1 MSDRPRTAPERVLV
15 EVCVD
20 DVAGALAAEAGGAD
34 RVELCADLSQGG
46 TTPSAG
52 MVRAVLAAV
61 ARVGVQVMVR
71 PRGGDFVYSPP
82 EVDVMLAD
90 VAHLR
95 AVAEGARVPVGV
107 VTGVL
112 TADGI
117 LDVAAMR
124 RLVEAAGPLPV
135 TAHKAVDETPHLEAT
150 YDALR
155 DLGVVRVL
163 TSGGASSAAEG
174 AATLARLVERSRA
187 GGPIVLAG
195 GAVRPGNAADLVAAT
210 GVREVHLRAQRSS
223 TRGDGTLDTD
233 AAIVRAV
240 VTAVAGGGSPPPS
253 GEPPW
258 SVLAVDVG
266 GTAFKASLVDD
277 RGRVLLRRDAR
288 SGDSGEASYRHLADL
303 LLAVRDEATE
313 RGLAVLG
320 AGVATPGV
328 VDAEAGVVRYA
339 STLRWRDL
347 ALGPRLAA
355 DLGLPVAVGHDVRSA
370 GLAESL
376 FGAAAGEGDAVLVSI
391 GTGVAASL
399 LTGGHAVTGARATAG
414 ELGHIPVV
422 EGGEPCT
429 CGQRGCLEVYCSGAG
444 LARRYAAAGGLPG
457 LDAAAVV
464 ARLDDDPVAAAVW
477 DDAVRALAQGLATVT
492 LLLDPRVVVL
502 TGGFSRAG
510 DRLLEPLRT
519 RLAGLLAWRDAPPV
533 RRSPLGTEG
542 GRVGAAVLGVRAAGR
557 GDVVEG
563 WRVSDLL
570 G

>member
-1 MSDRPRTAPERVLV
+1 MRVLV

-20 DVAGALAAEAGGAD
+20 DVAGALAAEVGGAD
-34 RVELCADLSQGG
+34 RVELCADLGRGG

-61 ARVGVQVMVR
+61 TRVGVQVMVR
-71 PRGGDFVYSPP
+71 PRGGDFAYSRA
-82 EVDVMLAD
+82 ELDVMLAD

-95 AVAEGARVPVGV
+95 AAAAGARVPVGV

-112 TADGI
+112 TTDGS

-124 RLVEAAGPLPV
+124 RLVEAAAPLPV
-135 TAHKAVDETPHLEAT
+135 TAHKAVDETPDLERT

-163 TSGGASSAAEG
+163 TSGGAATAAEG
-174 AATLARLVERSRA
+174 ATTLARLVERSRA
-187 GGPIVLAG
+187 GGPAVLAG
-195 GAVRPGNAADLVAAT
+195 GAVRPGTVAALVAGT
-210 GVREVHLRAQRSS
+210 GVGEVHLRAQAPSD
-223 TRGDGTLDTD
+223 RGDGTLDTD
-233 AAIVRAV
+233 VDVVRALV
-240 VTAVAGGGSPPPS
+240 AAVGRPAPTPRAAPA
-253 GEPPW
+253 PDAW
-258 SVLAVDVG
+258 AVLAVDAG

-277 RGRVLLRRDAR
+277 RGRVVVRRDAR

-303 LLAVRDEATE
+303 LLALRREATD
-313 RGLAVLG
+313 RGLVVLG
-320 AGVATPGV
+320 AGVATPGM
-328 VDAEAGVVRYA
+328 VDEPAGVVRYA
-339 STLRWRDL
+339 STLRWSDL
-347 ALGPRLAA
+347 PLGPRLA
-355 DLGLPVAVGHDVRSA
+355 DELGLPVAVGHDVRSA

-391 GTGVAASL
+391 GTGVAASI
-399 LTGGHAVTGARATAG
+399 LTGGHAVTGAQTTAG

-422 EGGEPCT
+422 EDGEPCT

-464 ARLDDDPVAAAVW
+464 ARLDEDPVAAGVW

-533 RRSPLGTEG
+533 RLSPLGTEA
-542 GRVGAAVLGVRAAGR
+542 GRIGAAVLGLRAAGR
-557 GDVVEG
+557 DDVVER
-563 WRVSDLL
+563 WRVADLL